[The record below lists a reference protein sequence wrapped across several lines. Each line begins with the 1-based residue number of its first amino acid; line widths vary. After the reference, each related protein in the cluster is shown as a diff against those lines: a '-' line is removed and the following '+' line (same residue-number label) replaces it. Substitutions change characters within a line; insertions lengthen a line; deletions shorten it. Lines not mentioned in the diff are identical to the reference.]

1 MEAPCLDLLNCPRAP
16 SDTKDKADETNPLA
30 WPYHATEADL
40 AQMPPAVISVNESAA
55 FWQSLRCSARSTQI
69 SSAIIGYVQADGI
82 I

>member
-16 SDTKDKADETNPLA
+16 SDTKDKDETNPLA
-30 WPYHATEADL
+30 WPYYATEADL

-69 SSAIIGYVQADGI
+69 SCAIIGYVQADGI